1 MTIHIH
7 DSLTGSKKPLNP
19 LVAGKVG
26 MYVCGVTV
34 YDLCHLGHARVNVV
48 FDTVARY
55 LRHRGYEVNY
65 VRNITDIDD
74 KIILRANERGVDFKE
89 LTQEFTQAMHDDC
102 EVLGCESPTVEPT
115 ATGHVA
121 HIIALIERLE
131 KAGYTYATDAGDVY
145 YRVRNFDGYGKL
157 SNRSL
162 DDLRAGERV
171 DVDESKED
179 PLDFVLWKG
188 AKPGEPQ
195 WESPWGGGRPGWH
208 IECSAM
214 AGECLGDTFDIHAGG
229 MDLKFPHHEN
239 EIAQSEAATG
249 KQFANIWMHNGH
261 YRSPL
266 NYTDDLLDSAR
277 ASLERLYMTRA
288 RAAREA
294 TADGSAVP
302 AADQLVER
310 FTQVM
315 DDDFNTPEA
324 VAVLHE
330 IATAINRALD
340 AGEGAA
346 AAALASALDEL
357 ADTLGLLALESGRF
371 LGTDG
376 AADDVVADGLT
387 RANIETLLEN
397 RTTARANKDFAEADR
412 IRDQLDAAGVAI
424 EDVAGGKTSWRLK
437 A

>member
-1 MTIHIH
+1 MTIQIH
-7 DSLTGSKKPLNP
+7 DSLTGQKQPLNP
-19 LVAGKVG
+19 LVPGKVG

-55 LRHRGYEVNY
+55 LRHSGHDVNY

-74 KIILRANERGVDFKE
+74 KIILRANERGVDFTE
-89 LTQEFTQAMHDDC
+89 LTKEFTQAMHDDC
-102 EVLGCESPTVEPT
+102 EMLGCESPTNEPT
-115 ATGHVA
+115 ATGHIE
-121 HIIALIERLE
+121 HIIAMIKRLE
-131 KAGYTYATDAGDVY
+131 EAGYTYATDAGDVY

-157 SNRSL
+157 SNRTL

-179 PLDFVLWKG
+179 PLDFVLWKS
-188 AKPGEPQ
+188 AKPDEPQ

-214 AGECLGDTFDIHAGG
+214 SGECLGDTFDIHAGG

-249 KQFANIWMHNGH
+249 KQFANIWMHNGFVQLDEEKMSKSVGNFLTIRDVLARDTDQRRMGEVIRYTILASH

-294 TADGSAVP
+294 TDGGSAGGESVD
-302 AADQLVER
+302 ALVER
-310 FTQVM
+310 FKRVM

-340 AGEGAA
+340 AGEGAEA
-346 AAALASALDEL
+346 AS
-357 ADTLGLLALESGRF
+357 RP
-371 LGTDG
+371 
-376 AADDVVADGLT
+376 
-387 RANIETLLEN
+387 I
-397 RTTARANKDFAEADR
+397 
-412 IRDQLDAAGVAI
+412 
-424 EDVAGGKTSWRLK
+424 
-437 A
+437 